1 MKPIWD
7 RVAIRPIEVE
17 EVSSGGIRIP
27 ESARKKPC
35 RGEVLAVGPG
45 VYTGKGRL
53 VEAGVA
59 VGDVVLYS
67 KHPISAVEYG
77 GCLIMRPIDILGV
90 FKNGG

>member
-17 EVSSGGIRIP
+17 EVSPGGIVAP
-27 ESARKKPC
+27 EIAREKPN
-35 RGEVLAVGPG
+35 RGEVVAVGPG

-53 VEAGVA
+53 IEAGVK
-59 VGDVVLYS
+59 VGDVVMYS
-67 KHPISAVEYG
+67 KHPISMVEYEDY
-77 GCLIMRPIDILGV
+77 LIMRPIDILGV